1 MELEGKQLGGSQGY
15 RNWEQISPKKA
26 LFYSVSE
33 YVGDTV
39 NHHTGGDFA
48 VVLVI
53 TASDIQGLGL
63 RSNPHRADNTGGG
76 GLVRGLH

>member
-26 LFYSVSE
+26 LFNSVSE

-39 NHHTGGDFA
+39 NHDTGGDFA
-48 VVLVI
+48 VGDHSV
-53 TASDIQGLGL
+53 
-63 RSNPHRADNTGGG
+63 
-76 GLVRGLH
+76 